1 MLAGSGYKVN
11 EKLNIKNL
19 GDGSGLSTKI
29 SVIDGKEI
37 VSIASTVIK
46 VEDVVFS
53 YDNRTGNVIGLS
65 SQPHGLFVGDIINV
79 SGLSTG
85 YAYRRLEWS
94 TSNRIQHIK
103 ISFKCWSWNH
113 RC

>member
-1 MLAGSGYKVN
+1 MKEYLIVVKKVLQEIEVDFSSSGKINQYEIESAGSGYKVN

-19 GDGSGLSTKI
+19 GDGSGLSAKI
-29 SVIDGKEI
+29 SVIDGREI

-65 SQPHGLFVGDIINV
+65 SQPHGL
-79 SGLSTG
+79 LS
-85 YAYRRLEWS
+85 W
-94 TSNRIQHIK
+94 
-103 ISFKCWSWNH
+103 
-113 RC
+113 